1 MCIIIISGW
10 KEHVFE
16 KERMTEAVNNDKEMH
31 GKAVKFSRYW
41 KRHCAGHEPPELLLG
56 AGTHRREAPG
66 EIQTR

>member
-1 MCIIIISGW
+1 
-10 KEHVFE
+10 
-16 KERMTEAVNNDKEMH
+16 MTEAVNNDKEMH